1 MLDRHPEML
10 LKDNPDFERSPGFI
24 ALRNSKHKLSCSQSW
39 QMSGFSKRR
48 VLSIRPASPQPIVM
62 QHQLFSFLVF
72 DISLPSQSSKCSETL
87 VLQRQTLLSWIA
99 LNGRSADLDSL
110 ERVFDRERL
119 MSFPNPHTHIFCI
132 FCSGTTVIL
141 IQKEMS
147 HVVRVNQHQ
156 N

>member
-10 LKDNPDFERSPGFI
+10 LKVNPDFERNRVRKAFRSWIYCIKKFKAQTFLLSELTDERFLKAPR
-24 ALRNSKHKLSCSQSW
+24 ALDKA
-39 QMSGFSKRR
+39 
-48 VLSIRPASPQPIVM
+48 ASPQPIVM
-62 QHQLFSFLVF
+62 QPQLFSFLVF

-87 VLQRQTLLSWIA
+87 VLQRQTLLSWIT

-141 IQKEMS
+141 IKK
-147 HVVRVNQHQ
+147 
-156 N
+156 